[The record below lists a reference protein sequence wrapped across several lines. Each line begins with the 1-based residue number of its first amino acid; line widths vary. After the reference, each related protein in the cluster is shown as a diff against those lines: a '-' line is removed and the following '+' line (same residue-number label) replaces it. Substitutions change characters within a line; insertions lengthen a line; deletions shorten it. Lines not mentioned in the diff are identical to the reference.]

1 MQSHETPR
9 GGVRRFERDFFT
21 PGAPFTVIGDGDL
34 GGKGAGLAAAQEIVA
49 QRLDRRDFEGIEV
62 SIPFLAC
69 VATDGFEAFLDQHR
83 LHDFLAAE
91 PADDEI
97 VRQFLAAA
105 LPATL
110 VGDLRALAT
119 QVRQPLAI
127 RSSSLL
133 EDATRHPFAGIY
145 VTKMIPN
152 GALDA
157 DTRFRKLVDA
167 IRLVWASTFFKA
179 AREYRSV
186 LGLGNRDE
194 RMAVLIQ
201 EIVGRRFDGRFYPEV
216 SGVARSYNY
225 YPAGHARPED
235 GVAQLALGL
244 GKTIVDGDP
253 TWSYSPAYPK
263 APPPYNDLR
272 DLMETTQAAFWAV
285 DMGPVPH
292 DPGREAEYLVSCPL
306 VDAERDDVLRFV
318 ASTYDAHAHR
328 LTPGTTRPGPRV
340 VNFAPLLQYGL
351 LPLNALVQSMLS
363 ACGQSLGTPVEIEFA
378 LQLGR
383 DAEPTRCGFLQVRPM
398 VIPGEL
404 VVVEPDEMVGEN
416 VVAASTSA
424 LGNGMVDDL
433 RDVVYVRP
441 EGFRPERTPEIARA
455 VDKLNEE
462 LVRQGRPYLLMGFGR
477 WGSSDAWGG
486 VPVLWP
492 QIGGARAIVEV
503 PTDALRGEP
512 SQGSHF
518 FHNLTAFRV
527 LYLSVDRERRHDV
540 GWAWL
545 DSQPAVREDD
555 VLRHVRLARPIT
567 VKVDGRTRYGVV
579 RHD

>member
-1 MQSHETPR
+1 MQSGETPR
-9 GGVRRFERDFFT
+9 SGVRRFERDFFT
-21 PGAPFTVIGDGDL
+21 PGAPFTVIGEGDL
-34 GGKGAGLAAAQEIVA
+34 GGKAAGLAAAQEILA
-49 QRLDRRDFEGIEV
+49 GRLDRRPFEGIEV

-69 VATDGFEAFLDQHR
+69 LTTEAFEAFLHQHR
-83 LHDFLAAE
+83 LHEFLAAE
-91 PADDEI
+91 PTDEEI
-97 VRQFLAAA
+97 TRRFLAAE
-105 LPATL
+105 LPATF
-110 VGDLRALAT
+110 VGDLRALAV
-119 QVRQPLAI
+119 QVRQPLAV

-133 EDATRHPFAGIY
+133 EDATHHPFAGVYI
-145 VTKMIPN
+145 TKMIPN
-152 GALDA
+152 SALDA
-157 DTRFRKLVDA
+157 DTRFRTLVEA

-186 LGLGNRDE
+186 IGLGNEDE
-194 RMAVLIQ
+194 RMAVVIQ
-201 EIVGRRFDGRFYPEV
+201 EIVGRRFGARFYPEV

-225 YPAGHARPED
+225 YPSGNARPED

-253 TWSYSPAYPK
+253 AWGYSPAFPK
-263 APPPYNDLR
+263 APPPYNDLS
-272 DLMETTQAAFWAV
+272 DLIETTQAAFWAV

-292 DPGREAEYLVSCPL
+292 DPAREIEYLVCCPL
-306 VDAERDDVLRFV
+306 ADAEADDVLRFV
-318 ASTYDAHAHR
+318 ASTYDPHAHR
-328 LTPGTTRPGPRV
+328 MVAGTSRPGPRV

-351 LPLNALVQSMLS
+351 VPLNSLVQSLLT
-363 ACGQSLGTPVEIEFA
+363 ACEQALETPVEIEFA
-378 LQLGR
+378 LQLGS
-383 DAEPTRCGFLQVRPM
+383 DTEPTRCGFLQVRPM
-398 VIPGEL
+398 VVPGEH
-404 VVVEPDEMVGEN
+404 VVIEADEITGET
-416 VVAASTSA
+416 VLAASTSA
-424 LGNGMVDDL
+424 LGNGTLETL

-441 EGFRPERTPEIARA
+441 EGFQPERTPDIALEIER
-455 VDKLNEE
+455 LNTE
-462 LVRQGRPYLLMGFGR
+462 LVRQGCPYLLIGFGR
-477 WGSSDAWGG
+477 WGSSDSWGG

-540 GWAWL
+540 DWAWL
-545 DSQPAVREDD
+545 DRQPATSESAL
-555 VLRHVRLARPIT
+555 LRHVRLDRPLT